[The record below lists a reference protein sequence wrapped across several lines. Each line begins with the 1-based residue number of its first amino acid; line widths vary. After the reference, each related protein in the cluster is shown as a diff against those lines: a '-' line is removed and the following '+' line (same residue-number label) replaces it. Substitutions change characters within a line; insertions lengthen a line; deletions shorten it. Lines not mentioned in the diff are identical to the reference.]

1 MCSLSYTP
9 LPEITLLR
17 DKVEDREITD
27 FWCLL
32 ASHMTKVST
41 NHRFKL
47 ISADQDVEAEVRGPF
62 LSSRV
67 NSLCQSFVSSILICI
82 QLNFFKECVG
92 CLRTTISGLLKV

>member
-17 DKVEDREITD
+17 DKVEDRETTD

-62 LSSRV
+62 FSSRV
-67 NSLCQSFVSSILICI
+67 VFLSPLYPVFLFVINLISLKNV
-82 QLNFFKECVG
+82 
-92 CLRTTISGLLKV
+92 